1 MACSSVHP
9 TMACGFFF
17 LSSFFQYWPIMLFV
31 RLSTSMYLA
40 RLFLFLYSFYIFD
53 HLSQMKRGM
62 EDGVFD
68 CGRVGRVAVFTR
80 EL

>member
-1 MACSSVHP
+1 
-9 TMACGFFF
+9 
-17 LSSFFQYWPIMLFV
+17 MLFV